1 MCYLIRLSFYSLR
14 FPFREAVCVWF
25 VDTQGVTLG

>member
-14 FPFREAVCVWF
+14 FPFMEAVCVWF